1 MAEHIF
7 AQAARRVQFRTK
19 RVAMGL
25 WKSLLFACH
34 GLSWK
39 VPSGCH
45 PVFLKGRWYS
55 TAQVASFAPPAKN
68 RLWAVFHSPILGV
81 WPLLQGC
88 YCPAHSF
95 CGGNG
100 AGNQFKK
107 RKKKVRL
114 RLQSSDIFA
123 TQQLQQAKS
132 SVRIH
137 SIRVGWL
144 DCNCA
149 DNSGANM
156 CKPNLPAFQYNS
168 TQGAKVPTG
177 SNRTRFF
184 ITICAT
190 SWSLTLF
197 TAVFCPQATGDRGHP
212 HVMAQSYNLAP
223 GDPEDS
229 RLVRVTSPQHRSS
242 KGMAMRGW
250 WLLSAALGMLLLML
264 LVAMCWPHTVEPVES
279 EAVSWTKHENEDG
292 AARKSLGNRLTS
304 INGGLSIARSDYRAA
319 CCLGHIIQFH
329 CWLCELMPALPPPNP
344 TLSPNQWAK
353 NKVPK

>member
-1 MAEHIF
+1 MRFTLH
-7 AQAARRVQFRTK
+7 
-19 RVAMGL
+19 
-25 WKSLLFACH
+25 
-34 GLSWK
+34 
-39 VPSGCH
+39 H
-45 PVFLKGRWYS
+45 PDFLKGRWYS

-68 RLWAVFHSPILGV
+68 LLWAVFHSPILGV

-88 YCPAHSF
+88 SCPAHSF

-107 RKKKVRL
+107 RIKTVRL

-177 SNRTRFF
+177 LD
-184 ITICAT
+184 
-190 SWSLTLF
+190 SLSPF
-197 TAVFCPQATGDRGHP
+197 
-212 HVMAQSYNLAP
+212 AP
-223 GDPEDS
+223 REVWGF
-229 RLVRVTSPQHRSS
+229 SPQFSALRRLGTGATHMWWRKATTWRRGTPRIRAWSGWLPHS
-242 KGMAMRGW
+242 IVRPKGWQRGAGGCCRLRWECCCWCFW
-250 WLLSAALGMLLLML
+250 WRCVGRTQWNLWNLKL
-264 LVAMCWPHTVEPVES
+264 
-279 EAVSWTKHENEDG
+279 
-292 AARKSLGNRLTS
+292 
-304 INGGLSIARSDYRAA
+304 
-319 CCLGHIIQFH
+319 CLGPSTKTRMV
-329 CWLCELMPALPPPNP
+329 LENP
-344 TLSPNQWAK
+344 
-353 NKVPK
+353 